1 MLLSKKKSN
10 NWAIFLKFCNTGK
23 LNEKH
28 WILFHNIDSKSNV
41 LFCKKKKKR
50 KYVYHNNDISI
61 SYFLKKE

>member
-10 NWAIFLKFCNTGK
+10 NWAIFFKFCNTGK

-41 LFCKKKKKR
+41 FFVKKR
-50 KYVYHNNDISI
+50 KKENMFITITTSAYHT
-61 SYFLKKE
+61 F